1 MNNST
6 HDDSITPPT
15 NDEKREWWYHDDEG
29 EKQGPVSL
37 EDLLTLHEDCDID
50 NETLIMREGAS
61 EWRSFHDLLN
71 KRVVACK
78 HFNFIC
84 GKRWKELKVTEC
96 FNVRYCNDCAKQVHL
111 CESVFELQE
120 HSRLGHCVAY
130 CVPGL
135 NAVKLVGDPVVFEND
150 KPTPS
155 TRRWWEFWKKKE
167 TDW

>member
-6 HDDSITPPT
+6 HDDSTTPPT
-15 NDEKREWWYHDDEG
+15 NDDKQEWWYHDNEG

-61 EWRSFHDLLN
+61 EWRSFRDLLN

-84 GKRWKELKVTEC
+84 GKRWKELKGTES

-111 CESVFELQE
+111 CESVFELHE

-130 CVPGL
+130 RVPDEYPEFLLGD
-135 NAVKLVGDPVVFEND
+135 LVVVMND
-150 KPTPS
+150 EPNPRAKQ
-155 TRRWWEFWKKKE
+155 
-167 TDW
+167 